1 MESRYVAFSC
11 LVSFTSCNVFLIHP
25 WCSIYWNFIALY
37 ERIVF
42 PCVGLSD
49 IVYLSISWH
58 LGCSTFGLLW
68 IKLQGTFKYK
78 FLCECMFSVL
88 SVIYQGIAGSCG
100 NSVFNF
106 WGTTKLF
113 STVFTAFCIR
123 TSKAYYLS
131 VPVLYN
137 LNTFYFS
144 IFLKLWAS
152 QWVWNDILL

>member
-58 LGCSTFGLLW
+58 LGSTFGLLW
-68 IKLQGTFKYK
+68 IKLQEHSNTSFYVNVCFQFFQLYTRELLGHVVI
-78 FLCECMFSVL
+78 LCLISEELPNCFPQCSQHFAFAPAKR
-88 SVIYQGIAGSCG
+88 IIW
-100 NSVFNF
+100 VFQ
-106 WGTTKLF
+106 F
-113 STVFTAFCIR
+113 STISTLF
-123 TSKAYYLS
+123 
-131 VPVLYN
+131 
-137 LNTFYFS
+137 
-144 IFLKLWAS
+144 IFPFF
-152 QWVWNDILL
+152 